1 MLVRNS
7 AIKSSLDRKMYD
19 RYLGPLVVVGR
30 SRGGAYAIAELDGSV
45 FDKKVAAF
53 RVVPYFARK
62 EIKLPDNLG
71 DFIDISK
78 EKLEELVDS
87 EDPISEDKDFSFSG
101 IKLREEA
108 NNEDEEYDMDN
119 EEINEVNDRL
129 EGNEWE
135 EDDETPVSSRL
146 RQRK

>member
-1 MLVRNS
+1 VLVRNS